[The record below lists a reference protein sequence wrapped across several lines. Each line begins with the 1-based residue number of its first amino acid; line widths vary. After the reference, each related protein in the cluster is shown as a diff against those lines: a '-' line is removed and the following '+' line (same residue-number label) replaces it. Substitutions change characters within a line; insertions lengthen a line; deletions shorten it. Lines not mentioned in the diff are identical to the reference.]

1 MTTEADIDNAL
12 DTVTPVQEFNGIF
25 WKRDDL
31 FKPYGDFHVNGG
43 KVRQAIMVFRAMMDD
58 LKGGKYANGVV
69 TAASVYS
76 PQSANIAKVALHY
89 GVKCISCVGG
99 TTPEKL
105 LSHHMMRLTTAYGSE
120 IRIVAGHG
128 MTAVIHARMHK
139 IAEELNYLPIEMGEL
154 MDLNP
159 RAIFETTAEQVINI
173 PDELDTLIIPS
184 GVAIQTTGILLG
196 LKRYHKKVKRIVC
209 VCVGPTRE
217 KQLNRYLQDI
227 YQTSPSDYHPVE
239 MVAHKAP
246 YGKPY
251 DYQVNGDYLDDLYE
265 GKAVDWMLKN
275 IDVAKEK
282 TLFWCVGKRPRVSDV
297 DKIIGE
303 NL

>member
-12 DTVTPVQEFNGIF
+12 NAVTPVQEFRRVF
-25 WKRDDL
+25 WKRDDH
-31 FKPYGDFHVNGG
+31 FRPYGDHHVNGG
-43 KVRQAIMVFRAMMDD
+43 KVRQAIMVFRSKLDE
-58 LKGGKYANGVV
+58 LRGGKYSNGVV

-76 PQSANIAKVALHY
+76 PQSANIAKVANHY
-89 GVKCISCVGG
+89 GVKCVSCVGG

-105 LSHHMMRLTTAYGSE
+105 LTHAMMRLTSYYGSN

-154 MDLNP
+154 MDENP
-159 RAIFETTAEQVINI
+159 RAIFETTAEQVSNI
-173 PDELDTLIIPS
+173 PDELDVLVIPS
-184 GVAIQTTGILLG
+184 GVAIQLTGILLG
-196 LKRYHKKVKRIVC
+196 LKRYNKRVKRIVS

-217 KQLNRYLQDI
+217 KQLRRYFQDI
-227 YQTSPSDYHPVE
+227 YNTNPSDYHPVE

-246 YGKPY
+246 YGKSY
-251 DYQVNGDYLDDLYE
+251 DFQVNGEYLDDIYE
-265 GKAVDWMLKN
+265 GKAVDWMYKN
-275 IDVAKEK
+275 INVSQEK

-297 DKIIGE
+297 DKIIADG
-303 NL
+303 L